1 MGVSAAGKD
10 EGEEGEEELVGL
22 EEPVGDK
29 DLDMVCSFQSKSCFG
44 SSVADYNHRG
54 KPKRTALN
62 ESNAR

>member
-1 MGVSAAGKD
+1 MDVSAAEKD
-10 EGEEGEEELVGL
+10 EGEL